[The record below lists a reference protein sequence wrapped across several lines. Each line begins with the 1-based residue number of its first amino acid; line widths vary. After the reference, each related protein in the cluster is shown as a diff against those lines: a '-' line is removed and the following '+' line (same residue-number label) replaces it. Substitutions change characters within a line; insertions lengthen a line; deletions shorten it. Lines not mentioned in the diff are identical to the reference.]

1 MKVLK
6 HISPSRFFASL
17 IFLLLPT
24 VLVIMFILW
33 NSNQYF
39 SVLQDQWFSQS
50 LYVGMGMLL
59 SFFLA
64 QFRLRFLPI
73 FAGLIFTCYSI
84 YQILDRYA
92 VGELDS
98 FFISV
103 QFLIFSYL
111 FSAGWLIGWG
121 LQRIKFFPLLLSGF
135 LLALCIFLIAKTGG
149 IFTPEKLLS
158 YLTPV
163 VLYSIY
169 LIYTNEALRNTEQTN
184 GTFWWRFGKRLIMFC
199 ATLLLVLCSIIYLL
213 YPVIKERVEAYG
225 GGAKEGENQMLENK
239 KDGSVENKRSMG
251 MGTNNS
257 RNNNP
262 EPLFC
267 AHIESYLPGSNI
279 PNPLYLTCW
288 HFSKFDTLTETFERD
303 SSLAFG
309 DEFTPNPSNIQLF
322 STLVDSSRI
331 ENAFSR
337 KHRKTIDIE
346 IYKKRL
352 SASAFLAP
360 STAFWV
366 QPITVE
372 KEYQNEFKYAYRA
385 KSYVSELNSAY
396 FIYNSDN
403 PEIKAFQQF
412 RFEELRKAKNYEN
425 INPDFFRYYTHFP
438 NAQQYARIQILA
450 DSLAK
455 GKVTTIDKVL
465 SIRDYFLQRNALGEK
480 VYSYTDNP
488 GIPGLPG
495 SSNLMYFLFESKKG
509 YCAYYAGATLFLLRA
524 MKIPSR
530 IVTGF
535 LTVDRSDKNKGWY
548 WFYEDQSHGW
558 VQVYFPEYGWI
569 DFDTTVG
576 NDEAEQSPSPD
587 GTPPM
592 QPPNPVLALG
602 GNIISIDT
610 LQKTLK
616 LLTHNLIFKDCE
628 YKNLND
634 TTLLDLKTTNIW
646 KDSLQVPITSLKTH
660 LQVMA
665 VSYAERL
672 KGFSVE
678 KDVKIL
684 LNKFP
689 RYIPIDEVYLKDKN
703 DEKLKQNKTEDLNTK
718 KPFTYYLILIGL
730 CICAIIIF
738 ILLLPIMVY
747 YYYRLRSHYSKSI
760 KQKSYFMYRSSALY
774 LHQLG
779 LQRGSLTPYKYAS
792 DIVDPKFQV
801 SYVKFITL
809 YLKLKYSNQVLSS
822 SETEFITKFYPAFI
836 QKLKK
841 QTKVSK
847 RIFGFMNINLFLQ
860 FYTSPE
866 PEAETTFYGT
876 TK

>member
-6 HISPSRFFASL
+6 HISPSRFFASVL
-17 IFLLLPT
+17 FLLLPT
-24 VLVIMFILW
+24 VMVIMFILW

-50 LYVGMGMLL
+50 LYVGAGMLL
-59 SFFLA
+59 AFFIA
-64 QFRLRFLPI
+64 QFRFRFLPLFAASI
-73 FAGLIFTCYSI
+73 FVFYSI

-111 FSAGWLIGWG
+111 FMAGWLIGWG
-121 LQRIKFFPLLLSGF
+121 LQRIHFFPLLLSGF
-135 LLALCIFLIAKTGG
+135 LLTLCIFLIAKTGG
-149 IFTPEKLLS
+149 LFTPEKLLS

-169 LIYTNEALRNTEQTN
+169 LMYTYEALRNTEHTH
-184 GTFWWRFGKRLIMFC
+184 GIFWWRFSKRLIMFC
-199 ATLLLVLCSIIYLL
+199 ATLLITLGILIYFM
-213 YPVIKERVEAYG
+213 YPQIKERVEAYG
-225 GGAKEGENQMLENK
+225 GGAKDGENQMLENK
-239 KDGSVENKRSMG
+239 KDGSVENKQSMG

-257 RNNNP
+257 RNKNP

-267 AHIESYLPGSNI
+267 AHINSYLPGTEI

-303 SSLAFG
+303 TTLAFS
-309 DEFTPNPSNIQLF
+309 DEFTPNPSSIQLF
-322 STLVDSSRI
+322 STFVDSSRI
-331 ENAFSR
+331 ENGLSR
-337 KHRKTIDIE
+337 KNRKTIEIE

-352 SASAFLAP
+352 SATAFLAP

-372 KEYQNEFKYAYRA
+372 KEYQQEFKYAYRT
-385 KSYVSELNSAY
+385 KSYVSDLNSAY

-412 RFEELRKAKNYEN
+412 RFEELRKAKGYTSVE
-425 INPDFFRYYTHFP
+425 PDFLKYYTHFP
-438 NAQQYARIQILA
+438 NARQYARIQMLA
-450 DSLAK
+450 DSLAE
-455 GKVTTIDKVL
+455 GKKTTIDKVL

-602 GNIISIDT
+602 GEILSVDT
-610 LQKTLK
+610 LQKSAK
-616 LLTHNLIFKDCE
+616 LLTYNLIFKDCE
-628 YKNLND
+628 YKNMHDTLELNLQ
-634 TTLLDLKTTNIW
+634 TANIW
-646 KDSLQVPITSLKTH
+646 KDSLQVPITSLHKSEKI
-660 LQVMA
+660 MA
-665 VSYAERL
+665 VSYSEKL
-672 KGFSVE
+672 KAFSPE
-678 KDVKIL
+678 KNSKQL
-684 LNKFP
+684 LKKLPNTL
-689 RYIPIDEVYLKDKN
+689 PIDEVYIKDLKKDLAVKN
-703 DEKLKQNKTEDLNTK
+703 KNNIENENKPLS
-718 KPFTYYLILIGL
+718 YYLIVMSLIIGG
-730 CICAIIIF
+730 I
-738 ILLLPIMVY
+738 ILLILLTPTLVY
-747 YYYRLRSHYSKSI
+747 YYYKTRMRYSKSI
-760 KQKSYFMYRSSALY
+760 KQKSYFMYRSSSLY
-774 LHQLG
+774 LNQLG
-779 LQRGSLTPYKYAS
+779 IQRNSLSAYKYAS
-792 DIVDPKFQV
+792 EIVDPQFDAN
-801 SYVKFITL
+801 YVKFILL
-809 YLKLKYSNQVLSS
+809 YLKLKYSEQVLSV
-822 SETEFITKFYPAFI
+822 SETNFIHAFYSTFI
-836 QKLKK
+836 ERIHK
-841 QTKVSK
+841 QTKLGK
-847 RIFGFMNINLFLQ
+847 RILGFLNINLLLQ
-860 FYTSPE
+860 FYTLSE
-866 PEAETTFYGT
+866 PEAATN
-876 TK
+876 